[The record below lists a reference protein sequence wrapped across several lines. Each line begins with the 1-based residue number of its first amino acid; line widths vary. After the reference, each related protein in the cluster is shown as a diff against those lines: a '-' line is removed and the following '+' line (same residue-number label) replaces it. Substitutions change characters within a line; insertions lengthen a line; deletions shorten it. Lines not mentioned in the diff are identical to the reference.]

1 MVHRGIILLD
11 QGLLDLKSAF
21 NASPPMIDNPRV
33 LQTELRRIVHDLGS
47 PLSAIRV
54 LVEVLRLTED
64 DLQKKA
70 ELLDMM
76 ESQVAEMAIGL
87 EALVQYLTPLEGGG
101 PR

>member
-1 MVHRGIILLD
+1 
-11 QGLLDLKSAF
+11 
-21 NASPPMIDNPRV
+21 MIDDPRV

>member
-1 MVHRGIILLD
+1 
-11 QGLLDLKSAF
+11 
-21 NASPPMIDNPRV
+21 MIDNPRV